1 MGYVAFT
8 TDRMALG
15 DQLHATFQGQSCAA
29 RVEVGYRFALSVAAH
44 PIGIA
49 PYAALQAQKFR
60 TPAYQEADLTGGGLG
75 LSYAAMNGA
84 DTRSELGPVRQTHH
98 DRRHAA
104 DAARQARL
112 GARLGEQPRAERLI
126 RIARGRELHGI
137 RRARPAPL
145 DADLGQRPTVL
156 HAEVVLAR
164 QVRRR
169 IRPRFGGLC
178 RHGYAA
184 FHVVKAPADAA

>member
-84 DTRSELGPVRQTHH
+84 DTRSELGGRFDKRTTI
-98 DRRHAA
+98 
-104 DAARQARL
+104 DAMPLMLRARL
-112 GARLGEQPRAERLI
+112 AWAHDWANSPGLNASFESLAGASFTVFGAPVPHHSTLTSVSAQLFFTPRWSLLAKFDGEFAHDSE
-126 RIARGRELHGI
+126 
-137 RRARPAPL
+137 
-145 DADLGQRPTVL
+145 
-156 HAEVVLAR
+156 
-164 QVRRR
+164 
-169 IRPRFGGLC
+169 
-178 RHGYAA
+178 GYAGTGTLR
-184 FHVVKAPADAA
+184 FTW